1 MTLPKCQPN
10 IAQRLTLKSNIMAL
24 LLFTPTSTIEA
35 NIFQYRLDNS
45 PFHAEWN
52 MRTGAYE
59 FEEQEELI
67 DELEEIIT
75 NSLAFD
81 IDGRF
86 ELQN

>member
-1 MTLPKCQPN
+1 
-10 IAQRLTLKSNIMAL
+10 MAL
-24 LLFTPTSTIEA
+24 LLFTPRTTIDA

-45 PFHAEWN
+45 PFYAEWN

-67 DELEEIIT
+67 DELEELIT

-86 ELQN
+86 ELKN

>member
-1 MTLPKCQPN
+1 
-10 IAQRLTLKSNIMAL
+10 MAT
-24 LLFTPTSTIEA
+24 LLFTPSSTIDA
-35 NIFQYRLDNS
+35 NIFQFRLDNS

-52 MRTGAYE
+52 IRTGAYE
-59 FEEQEELI
+59 FKEEADMV